1 MAKLDKQ
8 ERELLKSVESGEWK
22 SVGRKNKELEKYKE
36 YARATFKKDR
46 RVNIRIS
53 NKDLMA
59 IQKRALMEGIPY
71 QTLISSILH
80 KYLSGRLKEEGV

>member
-1 MAKLDKQ
+1 MTKLDRK
-8 ERELLKSVESGEWK
+8 EKELLRSVESGQWQ
-22 SVGRKNKELEKYKE
+22 SVPGRNKELEKYKE
-36 YARATFKKDR
+36 YARVTVKKDR

-53 NKDLMA
+53 TRDLKA